1 MQGSANLNV
10 MIKAARKAARALV
23 KDFREVENLQVSAKG
38 PGEFV
43 SRADTA
49 AEEIL
54 KAELLGARPNY
65 GWLAEEGGGSAGTD
79 PTRRWIVDPLDGTTN
94 FLHGMPHWSVS
105 IALEHK
111 GEIVAGVIYDPAK
124 DEMFFAEKGQGAW
137 LNQSL
142 RLRVSGRTKMAEAV
156 FATGVQYGPMPEL
169 GATLQDLA
177 RLMPRCAG
185 MRRWGS
191 AALDLA
197 YVAAGRFD
205 GYWERSINLWDIAA
219 GLVIVREAGGLL
231 LADCAQG
238 AGRFALP
245 PCDMAIVSAHKF
257 GGPIGIGALLVRD
270 YAMLEPSGGHE
281 RGYRRGTENLP
292 GVLGMAAALEAC
304 GEPYVAPGVLEPL
317 DRLAADCR
325 AAGGTW
331 LGDVLADPT
340 PYVRAFAMPGMS
352 GTAQVMR
359 FDMAGFAV
367 SQGSACSSGTMKTS
381 HVLEAMG
388 MDENVAANTIRVSVG
403 WSTTREEVERFCQQW
418 RELAQ
423 A

>member
-1 MQGSANLNV
+1 VATASANLNV

-49 AEEIL
+49 AEETL
-54 KAELLGARPNY
+54 KAELMGARPNY
-65 GWLAEEGGGSAGTD
+65 GWLAEESGGTAGAD

-94 FLHGMPHWSVS
+94 FLHGMPHWAIS

-111 GEIVAGVIYDPAK
+111 GEIVAGVIFDPAK

-142 RLRVSGRTKMAEAV
+142 RLRVSGRTKLADAV

-177 RLMPRCAG
+177 RLMPKCAG

-205 GYWERSINLWDIAA
+205 GYWERGINLWDVAA
-219 GLVIVREAGGLL
+219 GMVIVREAGGFIMPIDEGRGIVDRGGIIASNAG
-231 LADCAQG
+231 LAEPF
-238 AGRFALP
+238 GRS
-245 PCDMAIVSAHKF
+245 I
-257 GGPIGIGALLVRD
+257 
-270 YAMLEPSGGHE
+270 
-281 RGYRRGTENLP
+281 RGEG
-292 GVLGMAAALEAC
+292 
-304 GEPYVAPGVLEPL
+304 
-317 DRLAADCR
+317 
-325 AAGGTW
+325 
-331 LGDVLADPT
+331 
-340 PYVRAFAMPGMS
+340 
-352 GTAQVMR
+352 
-359 FDMAGFAV
+359 
-367 SQGSACSSGTMKTS
+367 
-381 HVLEAMG
+381 
-388 MDENVAANTIRVSVG
+388 
-403 WSTTREEVERFCQQW
+403 
-418 RELAQ
+418 
-423 A
+423 